1 MERNRFGGTVNPSVT
16 QTRFLSTEIE
26 TISASRLAVD
36 VIRGPSQGLQLVWEQ
51 PILRCGTAAD
61 NDLMV
66 VDNTVSRHHFRL
78 ELDHRGFR
86 VRDLDSKNGVFLDGL
101 AVRDA
106 YLPSACKI
114 SVGDTVV
121 RFRQLRERMEHEF
134 ARSQSLGDMV
144 GGSPAMR
151 HLFALIQRLA
161 PTSTTV
167 LIEGESGTGKELTA
181 NAIHLLS
188 QRKDRPLE
196 VVDCSAIP
204 ESIIES
210 ELFGHVRGA
219 FTGAT
224 SGRKGL
230 IEQAD
235 GGTLLLDEVG
245 ELPLALQGKIL
256 RLIERKEVRAVGD
269 DRSRTVDIRIL
280 GATNRD
286 LLDEVARGQFRE
298 DLYYRL
304 AVVKLRVP
312 SLRERPED
320 ISLLAERFLH
330 EFSLRDQRSYTL
342 PHATLQRLLVHDF
355 PGNVRELR
363 NLLEQSCILGDDIPL
378 HIPPSQIR
386 SSDPA
391 PETSTLLQLP
401 YKQAKDQLVAKF
413 EKDYW
418 TRLLAEC
425 NGNISQAALR
435 GGIHRKSLEYL
446 LKKPEFR
453 A

>member
-1 MERNRFGGTVNPSVT
+1 MERNRFGGTVNPPVT
-16 QTRFLSTEIE
+16 ETRFLSTEIE

-36 VIRGPSQGLQLVWEQ
+36 VIKGPSQGLQLVWEQ

-61 NDLMV
+61 NDLVV
-66 VDNTVSRHHFRL
+66 VDTTVSRHHFRVD
-78 ELDHRGFR
+78 LDHRGFR

-106 YLPSACKI
+106 YLPPACKI
-114 SVGDTVV
+114 STGDTVV

-167 LIEGESGTGKELTA
+167 LIEGESGVGKELAA

-188 QRKDRPLE
+188 QRKDRPFE

-224 SGRKGL
+224 SARRGL

-320 ISLLAERFLH
+320 IALLAERFLH
-330 EFSLRDQRSYTL
+330 EFSLRDRRSYTL

-378 HIPPSQIR
+378 HIPPSQTR
-386 SSDPA
+386 GNDPA

-401 YKQAKDQLVAKF
+401 YKQAKDQLVARF

-446 LKKPEFR
+446 LKKPDFR